1 MLKTIILTCCIILL
15 ILLVVSPILWWIYE
29 VTIYKYKKNHQFLMF
44 NQIEKGDYIW
54 KLIGDYIQPLK
65 VTSVSYEFDRNNN
78 ISKIRICIES
88 IWERINIS
96 PDLARTF
103 KLEDGT
109 IEYYTIFEHAEAKRL
124 FTEIKRMKSK
134 DDSLTNTDEDIKI
147 AINEELK
154 NIEELKNE
162 VKEFKKK
169 CHEQGRR

>member
-1 MLKTIILTCCIILL
+1 M
-15 ILLVVSPILWWIYE
+15 
-29 VTIYKYKKNHQFLMF
+29 
-44 NQIEKGDYIW
+44 
-54 KLIGDYIQPLK
+54 
-65 VTSVSYEFDRNNN
+65 
-78 ISKIRICIES
+78 
-88 IWERINIS
+88 
-96 PDLARTF
+96 ARTF

-162 VKEFKKK
+162 VKEFKKN

>member
-1 MLKTIILTCCIILL
+1 MKTIMIACTVISL
-15 ILLVVSPILWWIYE
+15 ILLTISPILWRIYE
-29 VTIYKYKKNHQFLMF
+29 MIKYKHKKKFQFLMF

-54 KLIGDYIQPLK
+54 KLIGDYIQPLR

-78 ISKIRICIES
+78 ISKIRICIAS
-88 IWERINIS
+88 AWERINIS

-134 DDSLTNTDEDIKI
+134 NDSLTNTDEDIKI
-147 AINEELK
+147 AIHEELK

-169 CHEQGRR
+169 MS